1 VLVVFV
7 VYQQLETHV
16 LQPVV
21 MSRTVERSAL
31 TVLVSILIGVELPG
45 LLGALLAIPV
55 AGVLQVIFRHVYDGS
70 RGLKPDPTTGT
81 GEIPVSQPRPLEPA
95 EQQPH
100 DAPPPSTGR
109 PDRASGV
116 AHHRAVPPGGF
127 GGIIP
132 VIQTGHIYLG
142 EDGTSMG
149 TDDKARNKAEELKGQ
164 AKEGLGRATDD
175 EELEAEGR
183 TDQAK
188 SDVKQAG
195 EKVKD
200 AFKR

>member
-1 VLVVFV
+1 VVLVVFV

-55 AGVLQVIFRHVYDGS
+55 AGVLQVIFRDVYDGS

-109 PDRASGV
+109 PESARPRSHSDSPTPGE
-116 AHHRAVPPGGF
+116 AHRPTNAFSSVRTQLNAYPTPHLDQHSIRR
-127 GGIIP
+127 
-132 VIQTGHIYLG
+132 YL
-142 EDGTSMG
+142 
-149 TDDKARNKAEELKGQ
+149 RLP
-164 AKEGLGRATDD
+164 
-175 EELEAEGR
+175 
-183 TDQAK
+183 
-188 SDVKQAG
+188 
-195 EKVKD
+195 
-200 AFKR
+200 